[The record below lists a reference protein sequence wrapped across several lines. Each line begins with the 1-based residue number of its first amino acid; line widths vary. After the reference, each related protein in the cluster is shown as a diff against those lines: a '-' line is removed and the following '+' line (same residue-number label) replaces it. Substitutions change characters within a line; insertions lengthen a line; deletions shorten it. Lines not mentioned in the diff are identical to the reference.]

1 MRYLLWCL
9 FLGSILPSFGQN
21 NTKSAANLFI
31 HFDKN
36 VYSTSEPAYFTAYL
50 VKEGTI
56 PLKKNKVLAIALIRN
71 IDTTVVIT
79 KKFIMQGGIAN
90 GDFEIPDSLLAGNY
104 RFLAYTDQLVNG
116 LPEATFEQNITLKT
130 RNEPVFKVNMK
141 LVDEIK
147 PGTNAH
153 QVIITATTAD
163 SRFLTKPLDIVYRYG
178 NMSRK
183 AKTDATGQ
191 LVISLPIQN
200 NVTNPNL
207 YVKICNIKDTSFMQ
221 MPIPN
226 SKSRAQVNFYPEGGH
241 LVRGL
246 TSTVAFEVKD
256 AQRMPIAL
264 KAIFLKNDKVIDT
277 LETDSYGIGKFTL
290 RYEKDA
296 HYTFKLI
303 HDGLRDSAYHLPQAL
318 TQGIALQVPKAV
330 ANDTVRLQLR
340 STGAHQI
347 NIRIHNFKETF
358 LHQPFKMTQNYQA
371 FKIALTDM
379 PKGLLGITITD
390 SLDRPVAERIFFA
403 HFDKKERIQL
413 QTDRQEYKQRE
424 KVTLSLNLPD
434 SVTKGF
440 VSVAVVQN
448 NRIELKKMRDIESY
462 TYLNSVLADLPIH
475 LMGLPFKDDQYIENA
490 LLTKGWR
497 RYQWEGL
504 SEPLNVDS
512 VIFKAQV
519 LKNNK
524 ALKTPL
530 NVVVLGKDH
539 FQTDSTSSTGLINL
553 TDPQYTS
560 STSGDLQLFVPG
572 NNYGIYQIS
581 IMNGFNTMS
590 EQLKKVSVADE
601 VILPSTLL
609 NNTELV
615 LKGNEKAISL
625 KEVVIRSKADVS
637 FNDTRKIGNPGRNA
651 CGDYV
656 CHMGVF
662 NCRNHTYDS
671 GHTAPVKGQKYAG
684 LNGPYNGCLIEA
696 KEYKNLF
703 KFDFVRYAKEFYE
716 NDYQDPKE
724 TAFFSTIYWNYG
736 LIVDKKKTELSFY
749 TSDITGKFKVVAQG
763 ILNNDVVYAEQFF
776 EVNAKQ
782 DP

>member
-9 FLGSILPSFGQN
+9 LLCSIVPSFGQS

-36 VYSTSEPAYFTAYL
+36 VYSTNEPAYFTAYL
-50 VKEGTI
+50 IKEGNI
-56 PLKKNKVLAIALIRN
+56 PIKKHKVLAIAFIRS

-79 KKFIMQGGIAN
+79 KKFLMQEGIAT

-130 RNEPVFKVNMK
+130 RSEPAFKVNMK

-147 PGTNAH
+147 AGASTH
-153 QVIITATTAD
+153 QVMITATTAD
-163 SRFLTKPLDIVYRYG
+163 SRFLPKPLNISFRYG
-178 NMSRK
+178 NISKK
-183 AKTDATGQ
+183 AKTDASGQ
-191 LVISLPIQN
+191 LLISLPMQN
-200 NVTNPNL
+200 NAANPNL
-207 YVKICNIKDTSFMQ
+207 YVKVSNAKDTSFMQ
-221 MPIPN
+221 MALPHLK
-226 SKSRAQVNFYPEGGH
+226 SKAKVNFYPEGGH
-241 LVRGL
+241 LVLGL

-256 AQRMPIAL
+256 EQRMPITL
-264 KAIFLKNDKVIDT
+264 KALFFKNDQVVDT
-277 LETDSYGIGKFTL
+277 LETDSYGFGKFSL

-296 HYTFKLI
+296 SYTFKLI
-303 HDGLRDSAYHLPQAL
+303 HDGLKDSIYHLPPAL
-318 TQGIALQVPKAV
+318 AQGIALQMSRAV
-330 ANDTVRLQLR
+330 VNDTVRLQLR
-340 STGAHQI
+340 STGARQI

-358 LHQPFKMTQNYQA
+358 LHQPFSMAQNYQA

-403 HFDKKERIQL
+403 HYDNNERIQI
-413 QTDRQEYKQRE
+413 QADRQEYNQRE

-434 SVTKGF
+434 SVARGL
-440 VSVAVVQN
+440 VSIAVVQN
-448 NRIELKKMRDIESY
+448 NRLELKKMSDIESY
-462 TYLNSVLADLPIH
+462 TYLNSMLADLPTH
-475 LMGLPFKDDQYIENA
+475 LMGLPFKDNRYIENA

-504 SEPLNVDS
+504 GQPLKIDS
-512 VIFKAQV
+512 VIFNAQV

-524 ALKTPL
+524 TLRNSST
-530 NVVVLGKDH
+530 VVVLGKDH
-539 FQTDSTSSTGLINL
+539 FQTDTTSSTGLLNL
-553 TDPQYTS
+553 TNPQYTS
-560 STSGDLQLFVPG
+560 NSSGDLQLFVPD

-581 IMNGFNTMS
+581 IKNGFNAMS
-590 EQLKKVSVADE
+590 EKLKKVSVTDE
-601 VILPSTLL
+601 IILPSTII
-609 NNTELV
+609 NNSELV

-625 KEVVIRSKADVS
+625 NEVVIRSKPDVS
-637 FNDTRKIGNPGRNA
+637 FNNTRKIGTPGRNA

-671 GHTAPVKGQKYAG
+671 GHTTPVKGQKYAG
-684 LNGPYNGCLIEA
+684 LNGPYNGCLIEI

-736 LIVDKKKTELSFY
+736 LIVNKKKSELSFY
-749 TSDITGKFKVVAQG
+749 TSDITGKFRVVVQG
-763 ILNNDVVYAEQFF
+763 VLNNDVVYAEHFF
-776 EVNAKQ
+776 EVKPKQ
-782 DP
+782 NP